1 MGRSACSKNS
11 DARTPV
17 QPDFRWAVLRV
28 ALPALLSVCFLG
40 CSSSKQPSI
49 TEPKYPSFVQVTK
62 PKDCECAPLAVRIAR
77 AGLGLDP
84 TKETV
89 FEKPEEL
96 LKKPNEEGELL

>member
-1 MGRSACSKNS
+1 MKQIMIL
-11 DARTPV
+11 V
-17 QPDFRWAVLRV
+17 F
-28 ALPALLSVCFLG
+28 LSVIFLG
-40 CSSSKQPSI
+40 CSPSKQPSI

-62 PKDCECAPLAVRIAR
+62 PKGCECVPLAVRFAR

-96 LKKPNEEGELL
+96 LKKLNEEGELL